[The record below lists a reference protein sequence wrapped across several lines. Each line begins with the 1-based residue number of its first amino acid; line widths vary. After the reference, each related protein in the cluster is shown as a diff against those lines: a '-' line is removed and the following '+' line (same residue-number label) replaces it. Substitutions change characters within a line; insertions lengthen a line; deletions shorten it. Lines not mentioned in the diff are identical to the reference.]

1 MARHCVQLQT
11 GQYGISDYCFL
22 GGDKKEDR
30 MKTEPCSN
38 CGEMA
43 KVVCKNYEFKE
54 MGVPV
59 MLHKIGVIECGH
71 CGNID
76 PIIPNMDGLMH
87 VLALGLLC
95 KPEKLCGGEVR
106 FLRKYVNKSAVEF
119 SRFLHMS
126 HTHLS
131 KIENDR
137 YEISPQADKL
147 VRLMII
153 GMDPKLNDGIK
164 ELMAIMPNI
173 TDDCCDEKKQIQID
187 ISKGVYQ
194 YA

>member
-1 MARHCVQLQT
+1 
-11 GQYGISDYCFL
+11 
-22 GGDKKEDR
+22 
-30 MKTEPCSN
+30 MKTELCGN
-38 CGEMA
+38 CGETA
-43 KVVCKNYEFKE
+43 HIVRKNYEFKE

-59 MLHKIGVIECGH
+59 VLHRIDVIVCDH
-71 CGNID
+71 CGNSD
-76 PIIPNMDGLMH
+76 PIIPNMDGLMR

-95 KPEKLCGGEVR
+95 KPEKLCGEEVR

-126 HTHLS
+126 HTHFS

-137 YEISPQADKL
+137 YEVSPQADRL
-147 VRLMII
+147 IRLMVI
-153 GMDPKLNDGIK
+153 GMDPNLNEGIK

-187 ISKGVYQ
+187 MSKGVYQ

>member
-1 MARHCVQLQT
+1 
-11 GQYGISDYCFL
+11 
-22 GGDKKEDR
+22 
-30 MKTEPCSN
+30 MKTELCGN

-43 KVVCKNYEFKE
+43 QVVCKNYAFKE

-59 MLHKIGVIECGH
+59 ELQRIKVIECSH

-76 PIIPNMDGLMH
+76 PIIPNMDGLMRVVALA
-87 VLALGLLC
+87 VLSN
-95 KPEKLCGGEVR
+95 PNKLCGEEVK

-119 SRFLHMS
+119 ARFLHVD

-137 YEISPQADKL
+137 YEIGRQMDKL
-147 VRLMII
+147 IRLMVIN
-153 GMDPKLNDGIK
+153 MDPKLADGIK
-164 ELMAIMPNI
+164 GLMELMPNI
-173 TDDCCDEKKQIQID
+173 SDSCSDEKQELQID
-187 ISKGVYQ
+187 PSTGTYE